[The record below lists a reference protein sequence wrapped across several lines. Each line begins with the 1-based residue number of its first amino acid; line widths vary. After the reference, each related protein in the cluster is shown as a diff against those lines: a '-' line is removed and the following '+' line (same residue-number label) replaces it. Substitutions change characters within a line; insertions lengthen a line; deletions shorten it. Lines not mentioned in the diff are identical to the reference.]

1 MKKETEE
8 VTRKDEEKNKKGKEE
23 RRFGKI
29 QKEYSNKERKDGEG
43 GRGGWMWEEKIKRGV
58 REEKRTME

>member
-23 RRFGKI
+23 RRWERYRKNTVTRKGKME
-29 QKEYSNKERKDGEG
+29 KEEEEG
-43 GRGGWMWEEKIKRGV
+43 GCGRKKIKRGV